1 VCTNEGTPLTRQAA
15 WSRVRYA
22 AKRAKV
28 PTGVHILHTF
38 CSHLAM
44 QGASMR
50 GVQELV
56 GHQSLAMTQRYS
68 HLSPAALD
76 ATIRLLE
83 QRPALRAVGDSLET
97 PKGGKA

>member
-1 VCTNEGTPLTRQAA
+1 LGA
-15 WSRVRYA
+15 
-22 AKRAKV
+22 
-28 PTGVHILHTF
+28 HILRQTF
-38 CSHLAM
+38 CPHLAM
-44 QGASMR
+44 QGAPTR

-83 QRPALRAVGDSLET
+83 NRASLRAVGDSLET
-97 PKGGKA
+97 PKG